1 MKDKSETY
9 IIDDFQYDIKKM
21 IEKIKEA
28 DTAWVTHTKT
38 TRMRCF
44 GCNGGGGD
52 INESGL

>member
-9 IIDDFQYDIKKM
+9 IVDDFQYDLKKM

-28 DTAWVTHTKT
+28 EKKCVTHTKT

-44 GCNGGGGD
+44 PHHRERNKKR
-52 INESGL
+52 